1 MIALLNGPL
10 GFILTVLIFFAVAS
24 LGLPSHRRQQLKL
37 AEINAQSNAKYE
49 ALNAEYNK
57 LALETREAQANMKAD
72 ITAIRTSVESIEQ
85 MMRDV
90 G

>member
-1 MIALLNGPL
+1 MTTLLELPW
-10 GFILTVLIFFAVAS
+10 GFILTILLFFGVAS

-37 AEINAQSNAKYE
+37 AEIKSRSGEEYK
-49 ALNAEYNK
+49 ALNEQYNA
-57 LALETREAQANMKAD
+57 LAQETRAVQATMQAD
-72 ITAIRTSVESIEQ
+72 IAAIRASVESIEQ

>member
-1 MIALLNGPL
+1 MIAWLNGPL
-10 GFILTVLIFFAVAS
+10 GFILTVLLFWGVVA

-37 AEINAQSNAKYE
+37 AEIKARSGEEHK
-49 ALNAEYNK
+49 ALNDKYNALAE
-57 LALETREAQANMKAD
+57 ETRAAQASIQAD
-72 ITAIRTSVESIEQ
+72 LTSIRASVESIEQ

>member
-10 GFILTVLIFFAVAS
+10 GFILTVILFFAVAS

-37 AEINAQSNAKYE
+37 AEIKARSGEEYK
-49 ALNAEYNK
+49 ALNEHYNALAE
-57 LALETREAQANMKAD
+57 ETRAAQATIQAD
-72 ITAIRTSVESIEQ
+72 IAALRESVAAIEQ

>member
-10 GFILTVLIFFAVAS
+10 GFILTVLLFFAVAS

-37 AEINAQSNAKYE
+37 AEIKARSGEEYKT
-49 ALNAEYNK
+49 LNEHYTTLAE
-57 LALETREAQANMKAD
+57 ETRAKTASMQAD
-72 ITAIRTSVESIEQ
+72 IAGIRTSVESIEQ

>member
-1 MIALLNGPL
+1 MEWLDGSV
-10 GFILTVLIFFAVAS
+10 GFVVVIVAFFAVAS
-24 LGLPSHRRQQLKL
+24 LGMPSHRRHQIKM
-37 AEINAQSNAKYE
+37 AEIKASSGEQFE

-57 LALETREAQANMKAD
+57 LAQETREAQAAMKTDLA
-72 ITAIRTSVESIEQ
+72 AIRTSVESIEK

>member
-1 MIALLNGPL
+1 MIELLNGPL
-10 GFILTVLIFFAVAS
+10 GFVLVVIIFFAVAS

-37 AEINAQSNAKYE
+37 AEIKARSGEEHK
-49 ALNAEYNK
+49 ALNDKYAALAE
-57 LALETREAQANMKAD
+57 ETRAAQATIQAD
-72 ITAIRTSVESIEQ
+72 IAALRESVGAIEQ